1 MRGHVWRDVHDA
13 VRGIRRAPGASLVII
28 LTLALGIGVNAALF
42 TLFRLFDRAAAGDI
56 VRLDVHAEGAAP
68 DYARLSFPELQHL
81 RDKSTTLV
89 SVAASYVRPLVV
101 SGDASQIPPLVLG
114 DFVSDSYFDI
124 VRMPLAR
131 GRAFTRE
138 EAGTPGRDAVA
149 VLSHTFWQQYC
160 GGRDDIVGRSIGIN
174 GAPFVVIGVAAP
186 DFVPPGF
193 NWKADLWLPVTMK
206 GRLYADVN
214 PTPGVDWYDARSEP
228 WLAPM
233 ARLAPGRTLADAR
246 AEVRVLLRQ
255 LRDPRAA
262 RLAEQIEVTRVT
274 VLGGPDLAS
283 SIGRAQTIATA
294 ATASILLIVCT
305 NIAALLLA
313 RATASRK
320 EVAIRLCLGASRG
333 RLIRRALVESLVLTA
348 IGGAA
353 GLLLAWWSLRAALA
367 TAVFSALGRED
378 LGGLARLHVTPDA
391 QVLAFTL
398 GLSGLACVLF
408 ALLPAWRATSG
419 DLLPSVRD
427 PDQVAAREGGRSRL
441 RSGLVVAQ
449 AALSL
454 MLLIAAGLLL
464 RGLDRVG
471 RVQPS
476 VDPSRTVLLTIRM
489 PLARYDAARAQQVL
503 GALDE
508 RLRALPGV
516 RAVARAGSLPGFE
529 DERAIEPVGA
539 DVRAESRRTT
549 PRLRGHVNAVT
560 PAWFEVIDPP
570 MVRGRAFTED
580 ERRRGEAAVVSE
592 AMARQLWPDRDP
604 IGQTIAGPA
613 GAVVRVVG
621 VTRDA
626 TDLAGGLRPL
636 LYVPLDPAGEHQAR
650 AQVLIRGVGDARD
663 LLAAVKTTA
672 HAVDPTLHMAVE
684 TLAGYIA
691 DTSTFRLARTAST
704 LAASLGGLALVLASI
719 GVYGVMAF
727 MVSRR
732 AREIGVR
739 MALGAERRDVRR
751 LVLGHGLRLGLG
763 GVALGV
769 AGGAVVARVL
779 SSLLFGL
786 NPADPMTYAGA
797 SLLLLAIVLL
807 ACAVPAWR
815 AARVNPI
822 VSLKAE

>member
-1 MRGHVWRDVHDA
+1 MTTHVLRDVHDA
-13 VRGIRRAPGASLVII
+13 ARGIRRAPGLSLVIV

-42 TLFRLFDRAAAGDI
+42 TLFRLFDRAAPGEI
-56 VRLDVHAEGAAP
+56 VRLDVHAQGAAP
-68 DYARLSFPELQHL
+68 DYAFLSFPELVHL
-81 RDKSTTLV
+81 RDKSTTLA
-89 SVAASYVRPLVV
+89 SVAASYVRPVVV

-114 DFVSDSYFDI
+114 DFVSDTYFDV

-131 GRAFTRE
+131 GRAFTRD

-149 VLSHTFWQQYC
+149 VLSHAFWQQYC

-174 GAPFVVIGVAAP
+174 GVPFIVIGVAAS

-193 NWKADLWLPVTMK
+193 NWKADLWLPLTMK

-228 WLAPM
+228 WLTPM
-233 ARLAPGRTLADAR
+233 ARLAPGRTLAEAR
-246 AEVRVLLRQ
+246 AEIRVLLRQ
-255 LRDPRAA
+255 LRDPRTA
-262 RLAEQIEVTRVT
+262 RLAERIAVTRVT
-274 VLGGPDLAS
+274 VLGGPDVAPS
-283 SIGRAQTIATA
+283 VGRAQGIATA

-313 RATASRK
+313 RASAARK

-333 RLIRRALVESLVLTA
+333 RLLRRALVESLVLTG
-348 IGGAA
+348 IGGAL
-353 GLLLAWWSLRAALA
+353 GLLLAWGSLRVVLA

-378 LGGLARLHVTPDA
+378 LGELARLHVAPDTA
-391 QVLAFTL
+391 VLVFTF
-398 GLSGLACVLF
+398 GVSCVACLLF
-408 ALLPAWRATSG
+408 GLLPAWRATSG

-427 PDQVAAREGGRSRL
+427 PDQVAGREGGRSRL
-441 RSGLVVAQ
+441 RSGLIVAQ

-464 RGLDRVG
+464 RGLDRAG

-476 VDPSRTVLLTIRM
+476 VDPLRTVLLTIRM
-489 PLARYDAARAQQVL
+489 PLARYDAARAQQFFT
-503 GALDE
+503 ALDE

-516 RAVARAGSLPGFE
+516 RAVARAESIPGFE
-529 DERAIEPVGA
+529 DERAIELVGGNTQGQ
-539 DVRAESRRTT
+539 SRHARSSV
-549 PRLRGHVNAVT
+549 RGHVNAVT

-570 MVRGRAFTED
+570 LVRGRAFTD
-580 ERRRGEAAVVSE
+580 ERVRGDAAVVSE
-592 AMARQLWPDRDP
+592 GMARRLWPDRDA
-604 IGQTIAGPA
+604 IGQAIAAPD
-613 GAVVRVVG
+613 GAVVRIVG
-621 VTRDA
+621 VARDA
-626 TDLAGGLRPL
+626 TDLLGEVRPI
-636 LYVPLDPAGEHQAR
+636 LYVPLDPGGEHRAR
-650 AQVLIRGVGDARD
+650 AHVLIRGVGDATA

-672 HAVDPTLHMAVE
+672 HAVDPALHMSVE
-684 TLAGYIA
+684 TMAAYIA
-691 DTSTFRLARTAST
+691 GTSTFRLARTAST
-704 LAASLGGLALVLASI
+704 LAATLGALALVLASI

-732 AREIGVR
+732 TREIGVR
-739 MALGAERRDVRR
+739 MALGADRHDVRR
-751 LVLGHGLRLGLG
+751 LVLGHGLRLGLA

-786 NPADPMTYAGA
+786 NPFDPMAYVGA
-797 SLLLLAIVLL
+797 SLLLLLIVLL
-807 ACAVPAWR
+807 ACAIPTRR
-815 AARVNPI
+815 ATRINPI